1 MRIFVLLEVFMLLLH
16 ALVSALNSDGV
27 ALLSFMSHWTF
38 VPPSIN
44 STWSSSH
51 SNPCSSWVG
60 IHCDHHHHVVSLN
73 LSGYNIPGQ
82 LGPELS
88 TCTFLQSLDLTSN
101 NFSGQI
107 PEPFKNL
114 HKLKYLS
121 LSSNYLSGQVPHFFT
136 QITQLE
142 FFDLSYNSLSGY
154 IPTSI
159 GNMTHLLQ
167 LFLQGNYLSGTI
179 PSSIG
184 NCTKLQDL
192 YLDDNNLQGVL
203 PETLN
208 NLNDLVSLDVSHNSL
223 KGIIPLSFSGT
234 CSQNLQFLDLSFN
247 VFSGGIPSS
256 LGNCSALSQFACVA
270 CNLVGTIPSSFGLL
284 TKLTILRL
292 PENHL
297 SGKIPPEI
305 GNCKSLTE
313 LHLYSNRLEGKIP
326 SELGKLSEL
335 QDLELFSNQLSGE
348 IPLGIWKIEGLKH
361 LLVYN
366 NSLHGELP
374 LEMTQLKQLQNI
386 TLFNNQFSGVIPQ
399 SLGINSS
406 LVELDFTNNKFGGEL
421 PPNLCF
427 GKKLSI
433 LTIGINQFQGS
444 IPTDVGRCT
453 TLRRVI
459 LKQNNFTGPLPDF
472 ERNLNLN
479 YMDISKNKINATIP
493 SSLGNCTVLT
503 DLILSRNRFS
513 GLIPPEL
520 GNLVNIRTLDLS
532 HNNLEGPLPSH
543 LSNCTKMD
551 KFDVG
556 FNFLSGLLPSSLRSW
571 KGLSSL
577 NLKENRFS
585 GGIPDFLSEFERL
598 YELQLGGNMLG
609 GRIPGSIG
617 ALQNLIYGLNLSSN
631 GLIGDIPVEI
641 GNLKSLL
648 LLDLSQNNLTG
659 SIEALDDLHSL
670 VEINISYNSFHG
682 PVPNMLMKLLNSPMT
697 SFMGNP
703 GLCINCSPPNG
714 SVCNENSYL
723 KQCDNKPVNHK
734 GLGKFEIAMI
744 VLGTSI
750 FVVLVLLV
758 LVYMFVFRRKS
769 KQEVNISAR
778 EGTSSLFTKVMEATA
793 NLNDRYVIG
802 RGAHGVVYKAAIRPD
817 KVYAVKKLGFAASRG
832 KNLSMVREIQTLGK
846 IRHRNLV
853 KLEEFWFKK
862 DYGLILYSYMPNGS
876 LHDVL
881 HEKNPP
887 QSLEWNVR
895 YKIAVGIAN
904 GLAYLHYD
912 CDPSIVHRDIKPNN
926 ILLDSD
932 MEPHIA
938 DFGIAKLLDQSSTSS
953 NPSMLVPGTIG
964 YIAPENAYTTANSRE
979 SDVYSY
985 GVVLLELITRKKAAS
1000 ESFTE
1005 EGSTIVV
1012 WVRSMW
1018 EETRGEIH
1026 EIVDSSLAQECLD
1039 THIMEQVTQ
1048 VLMVALRCT
1057 EKDPHN
1063 RPTMRDVIKQ
1073 LSYANLRP
1081 ASIKS

>member
-167 LFLQGNYLSGTI
+167 LFLQ
-179 PSSIG
+179 
-184 NCTKLQDL
+184 
-192 YLDDNNLQGVL
+192 
-203 PETLN
+203 
-208 NLNDLVSLDVSHNSL
+208 
-223 KGIIPLSFSGT
+223 
-234 CSQNLQFLDLSFN
+234 
-247 VFSGGIPSS
+247 
-256 LGNCSALSQFACVA
+256 
-270 CNLVGTIPSSFGLL
+270 
-284 TKLTILRL
+284 
-292 PENHL
+292 
-297 SGKIPPEI
+297 
-305 GNCKSLTE
+305 
-313 LHLYSNRLEGKIP
+313 
-326 SELGKLSEL
+326 
-335 QDLELFSNQLSGE
+335 
-348 IPLGIWKIEGLKH
+348 
-361 LLVYN
+361 
-366 NSLHGELP
+366 
-374 LEMTQLKQLQNI
+374 
-386 TLFNNQFSGVIPQ
+386 
-399 SLGINSS
+399 
-406 LVELDFTNNKFGGEL
+406 
-421 PPNLCF
+421 
-427 GKKLSI
+427 
-433 LTIGINQFQGS
+433 
-444 IPTDVGRCT
+444 
-453 TLRRVI
+453 
-459 LKQNNFTGPLPDF
+459 
-472 ERNLNLN
+472 
-479 YMDISKNKINATIP
+479 
-493 SSLGNCTVLT
+493 
-503 DLILSRNRFS
+503 